1 MHLVY
6 LLAFHVHVIKAY
18 WRSSGITVLICNLGT
33 GNAWS
38 PSRSGP
44 SPREDRPIPTG
55 YEAGWAFS
63 RRDTSFI
70 ARNRS
75 PDRPAR
81 SLSTSEFLQHA
92 GHTDRK
98 TTVIFVQTRTNE
110 NLCNQLCLVCTRET
124 PSLLS
129 VIHKKWNSHSQD

>member
-18 WRSSGITVLICNLGT
+18 WRSSGITILICNLGT
-33 GNAWS
+33 ENAWS

-63 RRDTSFI
+63 RR
-70 ARNRS
+70 RNKFHCQKQDPGS
-75 PDRPAR
+75 
-81 SLSTSEFLQHA
+81 S
-92 GHTDRK
+92 
-98 TTVIFVQTRTNE
+98 
-110 NLCNQLCLVCTRET
+110 
-124 PSLLS
+124 
-129 VIHKKWNSHSQD
+129 SQ